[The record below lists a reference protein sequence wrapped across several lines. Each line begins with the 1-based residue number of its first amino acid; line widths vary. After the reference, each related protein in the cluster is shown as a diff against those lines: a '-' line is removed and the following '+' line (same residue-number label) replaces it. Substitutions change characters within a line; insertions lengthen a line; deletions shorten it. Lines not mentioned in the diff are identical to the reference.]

1 MTDEERNQLSI
12 FEARLRQLMFVHDEL
27 KAQHAALK
35 LELEEKNLAFDL
47 LQEDYQNLKEH
58 YTNLKQAGVISRIN
72 DSDVSE
78 TRQRLSRLVREIDK
92 CLALLKG
99 E

>member
-1 MTDEERNQLSI
+1 MTDEERNQLGI

-27 KAQHAALK
+27 KAQHAALRQ
-35 LELEEKNLAFDL
+35 ELEEKNLAFDL
-47 LQEDYQNLKEH
+47 LQEDYQNLKEN